1 MQNAYEAVS
10 NAAYADMKDQ
20 MEALQTQN
28 RSLNAENARLLE
40 HVAVCNAEKQDMF
53 LRHEKAAETFAHTI
67 ESIVSRK
74 RARSATPP
82 PAAGSSAQNEADH
95 QAGIDRFV
103 GYADHFTELQ
113 KEEHAKAIKSMEAK
127 HHHEVSLL
135 RAKAAEPIN
144 EFRISKQFHIKEAEL
159 VKEVQQL
166 KHALEEETKKSSAA
180 AWDTMDR
187 LYTKRDLVEMKKQCA
202 DRGQLL
208 ARISE
213 LEAMLKKEED
223 RMLEGDPRTESHV
236 QLQERVEALKV
247 SVCMDCV
254 LWWI

>member
-1 MQNAYEAVS
+1 MQ
-10 NAAYADMKDQ
+10 
-20 MEALQTQN
+20 
-28 RSLNAENARLLE
+28 
-40 HVAVCNAEKQDMF
+40 
-53 LRHEKAAETFAHTI
+53 LRHEKAAETFARAI
-67 ESIVSRK
+67 ETMMARNPVPPEEADSGAASLSRK
-74 RARSATPP
+74 RSRPLASEDDN
-82 PAAGSSAQNEADH
+82 AAED
-95 QAGIDRFV
+95 
-103 GYADHFTELQ
+103 
-113 KEEHAKAIKSMEAK
+113 HAKAIKAMEAK

-213 LEAMLKKEED
+213 LEAKLKKEED

-247 SVCMDCV
+247 SVCMNCV